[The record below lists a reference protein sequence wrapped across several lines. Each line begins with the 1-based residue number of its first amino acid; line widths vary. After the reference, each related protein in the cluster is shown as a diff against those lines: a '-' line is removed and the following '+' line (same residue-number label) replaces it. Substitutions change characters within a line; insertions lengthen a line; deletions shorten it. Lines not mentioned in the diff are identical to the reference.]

1 MTNMNTVAL
10 HRPTAAIKP
19 PENATWPLA
28 DDPETERGPSLE
40 LNAHN
45 HSLMREGAYKTWL
58 QLRHQGKVLSAPF
71 TLDIRAPAGMEAVQ
85 PVDGATARCR

>member
-28 DDPETERGPSLE
+28 D
-40 LNAHN
+40 
-45 HSLMREGAYKTWL
+45 
-58 QLRHQGKVLSAPF
+58 VLALFDLPF
-71 TLDIRAPAGMEAVQ
+71 TELM
-85 PVDGATARCR
+85 